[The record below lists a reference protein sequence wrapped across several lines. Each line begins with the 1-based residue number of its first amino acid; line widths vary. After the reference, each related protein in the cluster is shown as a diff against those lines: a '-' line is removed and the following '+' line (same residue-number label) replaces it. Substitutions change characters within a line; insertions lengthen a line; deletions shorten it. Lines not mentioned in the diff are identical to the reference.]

1 MSLTIET
8 ELKDIF
14 TKIDQR
20 LERMEQGQ
28 NELKLSVS
36 ELRGEVRTLGTEL
49 RGEVKTLGTELRGEV
64 KTLSTELRGEIKNL
78 DEKLG
83 GKINT
88 LDAKVEGLSTRV
100 SNQEF
105 LLRTIVGGLVLII
118 LGGAAKMFWNFPAN
132 P

>member
-20 LERMEQGQ
+20 LERMEQSI
-28 NELKLSVS
+28 NELKLGQV
-36 ELRGEVRTLGTEL
+36 EI
-49 RGEVKTLGTELRGEV
+49 K
-64 KTLSTELRGEIKNL
+64 GEIKSLDEKLSGKINNL
-78 DEKLG
+78 DEKLS

-88 LDAKVEGLSTRV
+88 LDVKVEGLSTRV
-100 SNQEF
+100 GNQEF

-118 LGGAAKMFWNFPAN
+118 LGGAARMLWSFPAN

>member
-1 MSLTIET
+1 MSLTIEV

-36 ELRGEVRTLGTEL
+36 ELKGDIKALDEKFSGQTNTLGT
-49 RGEVKTLGTELRGEV
+49 
-64 KTLSTELRGEIKNL
+64 
-78 DEKLG
+78 
-83 GKINT
+83 
-88 LDAKVEGLSTRV
+88 KVDGLSTRIG
-100 SNQEF
+100 NQEN
-105 LLRTIVGGLVLII
+105 LLRTIVGGLILII
-118 LGGAAKMFWNFPAN
+118 VVGAAKMFLNFPSN

>member
-1 MSLTIET
+1 MSLTIEV
-8 ELKDIF
+8 ELKDII

-36 ELRGEVRTLGTEL
+36 ELKGDVNALAE
-49 RGEVKTLGTELRGEV
+49 K
-64 KTLSTELRGEIKNL
+64 LSGDIKNI

-88 LDAKVEGLSTRV
+88 LDTKVDGLSTRIG
-100 SNQEF
+100 NQEI
-105 LLRTIVGGLVLII
+105 LLRTIVGGLILII
-118 LGGAAKMFWNFPAN
+118 VGGAAKMFLNFPVN

>member
-36 ELRGEVRTLGTEL
+36 EL
-49 RGEVKTLGTELRGEV
+49 KGEV
-64 KTLSTELRGEIKNL
+64 KTLSTELKGEIKSL

-88 LDAKVEGLSTRV
+88 QGC
-100 SNQEF
+100 
-105 LLRTIVGGLVLII
+105 
-118 LGGAAKMFWNFPAN
+118 
-132 P
+132 